1 MSNKKRAVIGRKISN
16 TNLDTLITKDNSDC
30 LIDSS
35 PIDGRDIKW
44 EKVTIKSQD
53 VFNKCVKSIYNK
65 RSFDDL
71 SLASVLDIYHSIRSS
86 KGNTEPVRA
95 ELVGGKYEILG
106 GLRRAYTVSLLPN
119 TKLSLI
125 VAKDLTEKE
134 RAHFARVMD
143 EYAEPSFMDKA
154 KSIQALKTKLDRNN
168 EKEIS
173 GLELSDLLGMKK
185 SNVYYALSY
194 ANLPKEL
201 INLFPA
207 LKYIATPLL
216 RELVKHNKDGYLET
230 IAEQFR
236 PIEPV
241 TLTGTETAEEIS
253 LLEEELEKSSK
264 NLQKELLA
272 KIRADKATAPISYE
286 GKLKE
291 YAKQDLA
298 GIKVKPTK
306 SGLSITINE
315 SKIDPKIL
323 DKFITILNGNEQ

>member
-1 MSNKKRAVIGRKISN
+1 MSNKKRTVIGRKISN
-16 TNLDTLITKDNSDC
+16 TNLDTLITQGNSDS

-44 EKVTIKSQD
+44 ERVTIESQD
-53 VFNKCVKSIYNK
+53 VFNKCIKSIYNK
-65 RSFDDL
+65 RSLDDL

-86 KGNTEPVRA
+86 NGNTEPVRA
-95 ELVGGKYEILG
+95 ELVDGKYEILG
-106 GLRRAYTVSLLPN
+106 GLRRAYTVSILPN

-154 KSIQALKTKLDRNN
+154 KSIQALKTKLDSNN
-168 EKEIS
+168 DKEIT

-207 LKYIATPLL
+207 LKYVSTPLL
-216 RELVKHNKDGYLET
+216 RELVKYNKAGYLEM
-230 IAEQFR
+230 IAQQFN

-241 TLTGTETAEEIS
+241 TLTGNETAEEIS
-253 LLEEELEKSSK
+253 EIEEQLQKSSK
-264 NLQKELLA
+264 KLQSELLA
-272 KIRADKATAPISYE
+272 KIRADHSPIPVNYD

-291 YAKQDLA
+291 VANHELT
-298 GIKVKPTK
+298 GIKIKATK
-306 SGLSITINE
+306 SGLNITINE
-315 SKIDPKIL
+315 SKVDPVIL
-323 DKFITILNGNEQ
+323 DKLITALNNN

>member
-1 MSNKKRAVIGRKISN
+1 MSNKKRTVIGRKISN
-16 TNLDTLITKDNSDC
+16 TNLDALITHDNSDS

-44 EKVTIKSQD
+44 ERITIESQD

-86 KGNTEPVRA
+86 NGNTEPVRA
-95 ELVGGKYEILG
+95 ELVNGKYEILG
-106 GLRRAYTVSLLPN
+106 GLRRAYTVSLLPK

-154 KSIQALKTKLDRNN
+154 KSIQALKTKLDSNN
-168 EKEIS
+168 DKEIT

-194 ANLPKEL
+194 ANLPKQI

-207 LKYIATPLL
+207 LKYVATPLL

-230 IAEQFR
+230 IAEQFS

-241 TLTGTETAEEIS
+241 TLTGNETAEEIS
-253 LLEEELEKSSK
+253 LLEEELEKASK
-264 NLQKELLA
+264 NLQKELIA
-272 KIRADKATAPISYE
+272 EIRADKATDPISYD
-286 GKLKE
+286 GKFKDVIGKE
-291 YAKQDLA
+291 FTGVK
-298 GIKVKPTK
+298 IKTTK
-306 SGLSITINE
+306 SVLNISIDETR
-315 SKIDPKIL
+315 IDPVIL
-323 DKFITILNGNEQ
+323 ERLIDAFNEG

>member
-1 MSNKKRAVIGRKISN
+1 MSNKKRTVIGRKISN
-16 TNLDTLITKDNSDC
+16 TNLDALITKDNSDA
-30 LIDSS
+30 LIEHS

-44 EKVTIKSQD
+44 ERVTIESQD

-86 KGNTEPVRA
+86 NGNTEPVRA
-95 ELVGGKYEILG
+95 ELVDGKYEILG
-106 GLRRAYTVSLLPN
+106 GLRRAYTVSILPT

-154 KSIQALKTKLDRNN
+154 KSIKALKTKLDSNN
-168 EKEIS
+168 EKEIT

-207 LKYIATPLL
+207 LKYVATPLL
-216 RELVKHNKDGYLET
+216 RELVKFNKDGYLET
-230 IAEQFR
+230 IAEQFN

-241 TLTGTETAEEIS
+241 TLTGTETAEEINDI
-253 LLEEELEKSSK
+253 EEQ
-264 NLQKELLA
+264 LQKYSKKLQSEILA
-272 KIRADKATAPISYE
+272 KIRADKAPTPVSYD
-286 GKLKE
+286 GKLKKVAE
-291 YAKQDLA
+291 QELV
-298 GIKVKPTK
+298 GIKMKTTK

-315 SKIDPKIL
+315 SKVDPVIL
-323 DKFITILNGNEQ
+323 DKLITALNNS